1 MGVCMKDMRI
11 AGVRRSGIQRLIGLG
26 SVWLLFL
33 CMVLHAT
40 AEEKTAI
47 LQSVQKGDH
56 ICLFLNGPA
65 EYDSVTGQIGREPV
79 EIVST
84 DKNTFGHT
92 IILIDNS
99 LSVTEENF
107 AKACAILE
115 QYVSNKT
122 AGEKVSLAVFG
133 TDIQYLTEKETDGEK
148 VLAALDSIQKEDK
161 DTYLTDLLY
170 DEMMK
175 LEGKTEYT
183 RFIVVTDG
191 VDNKEIG
198 YNKEELSAYL
208 IRNPYPVYALGCRY
222 KNNEEQLKDLFA
234 ISRATQAGYYLLDDY
249 EEYDEI
255 AAALQQP
262 VNCVEIEVPEEFR
275 DGSSRNILLKFEGP
289 DGTTEAAA
297 ELPMPFGLRDED
309 AEPEETSVKE
319 ETVEESPAESPKAE
333 PNPKND
339 SVQEPMQ
346 MSEPVLEPM
355 QEQEK
360 ETPVDFISVLA
371 VVVVIIA
378 VAVLIVV
385 NRKKK
390 KAGDQENDSDKINQK
405 KASVKKNKQKN
416 QSVMQFMDEPEPDD
430 GCTVLAADMEEGGTV
445 FLDSSE
451 RARYL
456 IVLKDN
462 KDPEKVFRYP
472 LSDKVVIGRRH
483 EVGVHIVL
491 NYDSTVSARHCEI
504 SIHGNRFFVR
514 DLHSSN
520 KTYLNGK
527 VVGEDTE
534 FMSGDTLRIGN
545 LEMTIEIEQTTW

>member
-11 AGVRRSGIQRLIGLG
+11 AGVKRSGIQRLIGSG
-26 SVWLLFL
+26 CIWLIFL
-33 CMVLHAT
+33 CMVMHAA

-56 ICLFLNGPA
+56 ICLFLNGPS

-107 AKACAILE
+107 AKACAVLE
-115 QYVSNKT
+115 QYLSNKT

-148 VLAALDSIQKEDK
+148 ILAALDSIQKEDK
-161 DTYLTDLLY
+161 DTYLTDVLY
-170 DEMMK
+170 DELKK

-208 IRNPYPVYALGCRY
+208 EKNSYPIYALGCRY
-222 KNNEEQLKDLFA
+222 KNNEEQLKNLFA

-275 DGSSRNILLKFEGP
+275 DGSSRNILLKFEGS
-289 DGTTEAAA
+289 DGMTEVAA
-297 ELPMPFGLRDED
+297 ELPMPFELRDED
-309 AEPEETSVKE
+309 AVSEETPVKE
-319 ETVEESPAESPKAE
+319 ETVEKSSVEES
-333 PNPKND
+333 NPKTD
-339 SVQEPMQ
+339 PAQEPVKISEQ
-346 MSEPVLEPM
+346 ASEPMPKP
-355 QEQEK
+355 EK
-360 ETPVDFISVLA
+360 KAPVDFISVLA

-378 VAVLIVV
+378 VAVLIVA

-390 KAGDQENDSDKINQK
+390 KAEVQESDDDKINQK
-405 KASVKKNKQKN
+405 KMPTKKNKRQN
-416 QSVMQFMDEPEPDD
+416 QNIMQFMDEAEPDD
-430 GCTVLAADMEEGGTV
+430 GRTVLAADMGEDGTV

-472 LSDKVVIGRRH
+472 LSDKVVIGRRY
-483 EVGVHIVL
+483 ETGVHIVL
-491 NYDSTVSARHCEI
+491 NYDSTVSAKHCEI

-520 KTYLNGK
+520 KTFLNGK
-527 VVGEDTE
+527 VVGDDMELI
-534 FMSGDTLRIGN
+534 SGDILRIGN
-545 LEMTIEIEQTTW
+545 LEMTVEIEQAAW